1 MPPEDESD
9 DPIETLIAEHKR
21 LERSIAS
28 MTERMHR
35 IEENL
40 HSVGI
45 SEDDIA
51 L

>member
-1 MPPEDESD
+1 MPSVDGGD

-28 MTERMHR
+28 MMERMHR
-35 IEENL
+35 IEEKL
-40 HSVGI
+40 HSMGV
-45 SEDDIA
+45 SKDDIS